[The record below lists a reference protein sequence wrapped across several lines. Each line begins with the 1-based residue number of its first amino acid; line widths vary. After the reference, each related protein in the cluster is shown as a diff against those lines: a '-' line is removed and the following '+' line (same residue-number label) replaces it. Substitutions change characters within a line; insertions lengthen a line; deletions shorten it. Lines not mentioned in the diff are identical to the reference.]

1 MIRPV
6 VERFPRRGEIWTADL
21 GNPPKRHCILIVSLD
36 QRNQS
41 DRVDTVLMVPFS
53 SSGSDAPTI
62 LPIEPGE
69 SGLPGRSYL
78 KCHFITTFPKAR
90 LKECMPRMLRG
101 RRMSEVAAAI
111 RRSFDPDAPY
121 DPPKH

>member
-6 VERFPRRGEIWTADL
+6 VERLPRRGEIWTADL
-21 GNPPKRHCILIVSLD
+21 GNPPSRHWVLVVSLD

-62 LPIEPGE
+62 LRIDAGE
-69 SGLPGRSYL
+69 SGLPGPSYL

-90 LKECMPRMLRG
+90 LKERTPRTLSS
-101 RRMSEVAAAI
+101 RRMREVAVAI

-121 DPPKH
+121 DPAKP